1 MSDGVG
7 FGAMLFGPEHAL
19 QLAATTIERNSRT
32 STDMA
37 VGICLGIRAAIV
49 EYQRLFTPTESV
61 PADTRTEEET
71 RMEKSKPSP
80 ESKEDK
86 ASRRVGALSGA

>member
-1 MSDGVG
+1 MSDGIG

-19 QLAATTIERNSRT
+19 QLAATTIESSART

-49 EYQRLFTPTESV
+49 EYQRLFTPTSDKMDTV
-61 PADTRTEEET
+61 PTQTAKGENVPENKPQ
-71 RMEKSKPSP
+71 EKSKTAR
-80 ESKEDK
+80 D
-86 ASRRVGALSGA
+86 RVAALSDA